1 MGKIVTLEQLKEAR
15 DAARQQRKR
24 FVFTN
29 GCFDIIHRGH
39 LELLSAA
46 RRLGDRLVVAVNSDS
61 SVRRLKGSRRPIVGQ
76 DDRAAVVASLE
87 FVDYVTV
94 FEEDT
99 PQRIISILKP
109 DVLVKGSDYAIDQIV
124 GRSEVEDAGGRVVRL
139 PLHGSYSTEKLL
151 REIALR
157 YRDPAG
163 QDP

>member
-1 MGKIVTLEQLKEAR
+1 MGKIMTLEQLQEAR
-15 DAARQQRKR
+15 DAARQQGKR
-24 FVFTN
+24 FVLTN
-29 GCFDIIHRGH
+29 GCFDIVHRGH
-39 LELLSAA
+39 IEILSAA
-46 RRLGDRLVVAVNSDS
+46 RRLGDLLAVALNSDD

-76 DDRAAVVASLE
+76 EDRTAIVASLE

-109 DVLVKGSDYAIDQIV
+109 DVLVKGSDYALDQIV

-139 PLHGSYSTEKLL
+139 PLHGSYSTERLL
-151 REIALR
+151 REIALK
-157 YRDPAG
+157 YGDLAG